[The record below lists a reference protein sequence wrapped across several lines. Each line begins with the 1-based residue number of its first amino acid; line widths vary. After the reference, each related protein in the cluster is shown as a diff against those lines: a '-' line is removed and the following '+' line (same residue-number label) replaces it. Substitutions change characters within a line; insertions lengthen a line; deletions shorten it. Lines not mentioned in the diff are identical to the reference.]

1 MDHDPQGEDE
11 IELRVGDNITLNK
24 NLWNG
29 YSQGRNHRTNKK
41 GNYPEYKTEEKPAF
55 VDFY

>member
-1 MDHDPQGEDE
+1 MDHDPQGADE

-29 YSQGRNHRTNKK
+29 YSQGRNHRTNIK
-41 GNYPEYKTEEKPAF
+41 GNYTEYKTEEKPAF